1 MSIINK
7 VKVLTVIIMIL
18 ALAAGCAGGPGGS
31 DTNGGSD
38 GFLDPGN
45 GPRESAQPD
54 YADEIN
60 ESTDRI
66 MQRVVEIAMM
76 ELGTDE
82 LPPLVM
88 DPIMVDN
95 APFML
100 GLLQDDFV
108 AYVIE
113 ATVVQSQ
120 LGMHAFQV
128 SLVRCKDKE
137 SAGIVNDQI
146 VNNFDSGKWIEV
158 MPEQSLT
165 VVSGSY
171 VFLAVGTKVQTEVFV
186 SAFKTATDATVSAPN
201 IFYKGETGGEP
212 GPIEF

>member
-1 MSIINK
+1 
-7 VKVLTVIIMIL
+7 MIL
-18 ALAAGCAGGPGGS
+18 ALAVGCAGGTGGANTS
-31 DTNGGSD
+31 GGSD

-45 GPRESAQPD
+45 GPQESVQPE
-54 YADEIN
+54 YTDEMN

-66 MQRVVEIAMM
+66 MQRVVDIAMM

-88 DPIMVDN
+88 DPITVDN

-100 GLLQDDFV
+100 GLLKDDFV
-108 AYVIE
+108 AYALE

-120 LGMHAFQV
+120 LSAHAFQIA
-128 SLVRCKDKE
+128 LVRCKDKE
-137 SAGIVNDQI
+137 SATIVDDQI
-146 VNNFDSGKWIEV
+146 VNNFDSGKWLEV

-165 VVSGSY
+165 VTSGSY
-171 VFLAVGTKVQTEVFV
+171 VLLAVGTKVQTEAFV
-186 SAFKTATDATVSAPN
+186 SAFKSATDATVSAPN
-201 IFYKGETGGEP
+201 IFYKGETGGE

>member
-1 MSIINK
+1 MNIKNI
-7 VKVLTVIIMIL
+7 VKVLTVIFML
-18 ALAAGCAGGPGGS
+18 LFLAAGCAGGPGGA

-38 GFLDPGN
+38 GLLDPGN
-45 GPRESAQPD
+45 GPQESAQPD

-66 MQRVVEIAMM
+66 MQRVVDIAMM

-88 DPIMVDN
+88 DPITVDN
-95 APFML
+95 APYML
-100 GLLQDDFV
+100 GLLKDDFV
-108 AYVIE
+108 AYALE

-120 LGMHAFQV
+120 LSAHAFQIA
-128 SLVRCKDKE
+128 LVRCKDIE
-137 SAGIVNDQI
+137 SAKIIVDQI
-146 VNNFDSGKWIEV
+146 VSNFDSGKWLEV

-171 VFLAVGTKVQTEVFV
+171 VLLAVGTKVQTEAFV
-186 SAFKTATDATVSAPN
+186 SAFKAATDATVNAPN
-201 IFYKGETGGEP
+201 VFYKGETGGEP